1 MEFIPVDLS
10 RHLDL
15 CIAFRKDAYEVSFG
29 HQDGFDIQ
37 EITSW
42 FQSIVN
48 DNEAGF
54 MIIREFREQD
64 APILWALFYNTI
76 RNINLRDYTEQQV
89 KAWAPDEFDAQLWLK
104 KMTAIQP
111 FVAELDVDHFF
122 CHHEYQGQG
131 VGRALMT
138 HVIKQAEAKGLDR
151 IYSEVSITA
160 RPFYEHM

>member
-1 MEFIPVDLS
+1 
-10 RHLDL
+10 
-15 CIAFRKDAYEVSFG
+15 
-29 HQDGFDIQ
+29 
-37 EITSW
+37 
-42 FQSIVN
+42 
-48 DNEAGF
+48 

-89 KAWAPDEFDAQLWLK
+89 TAWAPDEFDAQLWLK
-104 KMTAIQP
+104 KMTVIQP
-111 FVAELDVDHFF
+111 FVAELDGVIVGYSDVQPSGLVDHFF

-160 RPFYEHM
+160 RPFYEHMGFTVVNEQQIEVRGSTLTNYVMERQLDEKDV

>member
-1 MEFIPVDLS
+1 
-10 RHLDL
+10 
-15 CIAFRKDAYEVSFG
+15 
-29 HQDGFDIQ
+29 
-37 EITSW
+37 
-42 FQSIVN
+42 
-48 DNEAGF
+48 
-54 MIIREFREQD
+54 MIIREFRQQD

-76 RNINLRDYTEQQV
+76 RNINLRDYTEHQV

-111 FVAELDVDHFF
+111 FVAELDGVIVGYSDVQPSGLVDHFF

-138 HVIKQAEAKGLDR
+138 HVIKQAEAKGLNR

-160 RPFYEHM
+160 RPFYEHMGFTVVNEQQIEVRGATLANYVMERHLDKKDV